1 MGSEMCI
8 RDRAEV
14 MTPRTEIDAVQVD
27 TELEAAV
34 QQVAA
39 SGHSRI
45 PVYEGN
51 LDRIVGVVS
60 ARDIIRA
67 LAEGKYGEAALR
79 DLMRPAHFVPETKLV
94 SELLTEF
101 RHEKLKL
108 AIVLDEYGG
117 TAGLVTMGD
126 ILSEIVGEFPDEWD
140 EESPAPVRHLGQG
153 AAEVR
158 ASHRVSEVNEELGL
172 EIPEE
177 EDFETLGGFVLAEL
191 GHFPKQGE
199 SFLHGEAEF
208 TVLEASD
215 RRVLRVGVRRLAAE
229 KSA

>member
-1 MGSEMCI
+1 MLRDRRARGI
-8 RDRAEV
+8 RDLEQAVGLGPALEPAARAE
-14 MTPRTEIDAVQVD
+14 A
-27 TELEAAV
+27 
-34 QQVAA
+34 
-39 SGHSRI
+39 
-45 PVYEGN
+45 
-51 LDRIVGVVS
+51 
-60 ARDIIRA
+60 
-67 LAEGKYGEAALR
+67 
-79 DLMRPAHFVPETKLV
+79 
-94 SELLTEF
+94 
-101 RHEKLKL
+101 
-108 AIVLDEYGG
+108 
-117 TAGLVTMGD
+117 
-126 ILSEIVGEFPDEWD
+126 
-140 EESPAPVRHLGQG
+140 QG